1 MGFLERLFSSDFMPH
16 GYCYLWDPGIVW
28 LHVISDGLIALS
40 YYCIPVALVYF
51 VRKRRDL
58 PFNWIFWMFS
68 IFILACGTTHAM
80 EIWTVWHGNYLLSGI
95 VKAVTAAASVT
106 TGVMLATLI
115 PKIVSL
121 PSPAQLHSLNHELEK
136 QVGERKRAESTIRQL
151 NDQLEKKVALRTS
164 ELEKVNSALRANKEQ
179 LSMLLDGVADYA
191 VYRLDPG
198 GHVESWNAGAARL
211 KGYTAEEVL
220 GKHISMFYSPEDRA
234 AGKAQKVLEQTLL
247 DGRSE
252 TQGWRVRKDGST
264 FWAQVVILPLY
275 DRAGTLCGF
284 SKVLHDITERKRME
298 DALVESQG
306 RLASIIASAM
316 DAILATDEDQKI
328 VLFNAAA
335 EGMFACSARQMIGE
349 SIERLIPERFH
360 ARHREHIQRFS
371 ETGLTTRAMGT
382 LGALWGRRANG
393 QEFPI
398 EASISQV
405 NIGGKKMFTVI
416 IRDVTERQQIEEK
429 LHEQARVLD
438 LSQVL
443 VRDMEDRIVLWSSGM
458 ARLYG
463 YSTTEAIGRISHEL
477 LRTQF
482 PESLELIK
490 DALGATGAWEG
501 ELIHR
506 KRDGNAMA
514 VASRWVLYRDAGGRP
529 KRVLEACVDI
539 SERRRAQR
547 ALEEQTE
554 ELAHQAQEI
563 TRSQEALQNQ
573 SNILQSVLESMGEGL
588 IAADQDGKFLIWNRA
603 AADIL
608 GRGAADLPISDWT
621 RHYELFQPDGVTP
634 FPASELPLARA
645 VRGEACV
652 ADMLVHN
659 PRQSERVWLEVSGRP
674 LRDDRG
680 GLHGGMVAFRD
691 ITAAK
696 IAERQIRQLN
706 EELEQRVITRTAEL
720 AAANTELEAFTY
732 SVSHDLRAPLRHIAG
747 FSKILTE
754 DFGPALPEEAQHHL
768 QRIQEGTKRMGT
780 LVDELLNLARVGRHA
795 LSRQVSGLDSI
806 VEEVRSILQPESE
819 GREVEWKIAPLPF
832 VECDPV
838 LIKQVFQNLL
848 ANALKFTRTRKPARI
863 EIGQREEG
871 QQKVYFVRD
880 NGVGFSMKYSN
891 KLFGVFQRLHRA
903 EDFEGTGVGLA
914 TVQRIVQKHGG
925 RVWAQAELDKGA
937 TFCFTLPPM
946 PPAPCPAQ
954 NEAETVGAES

>member
-1 MGFLERLFSSDFMPH
+1 LGFLERLFSSDFMPH